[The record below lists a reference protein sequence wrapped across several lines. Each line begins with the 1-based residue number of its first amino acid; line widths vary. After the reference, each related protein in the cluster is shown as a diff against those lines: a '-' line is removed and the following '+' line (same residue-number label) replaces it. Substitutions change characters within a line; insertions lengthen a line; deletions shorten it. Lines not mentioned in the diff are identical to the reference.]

1 MNPSEESF
9 VRGIKERVH
18 TRAYFRL
25 AVKEGLYR
33 FMGETPAEVLFLSI
47 GDAALD
53 NPALFVKELSRMF
66 GKGSV
71 PICNAVLKVAEQPSW
86 LAQRET
92 QAAEIMSAMS
102 AHDPSSTAE
111 SQDRRTTFLHDHRI
125 RDNFS
130 EEDAR

>member
-18 TRAYFRL
+18 TRKDFRM
-25 AVKEGLYR
+25 AVKEGLGR
-33 FMGETPAEVLFLSI
+33 FMGETPAEVLLLSI

-71 PICNAVLKVAEQPSW
+71 PICNSILKVAERPSW
-86 LAQRET
+86 LEQRET
-92 QAAEIMSAMS
+92 QAAEIMTAVSA
-102 AHDPSSTAE
+102 ADPGSDTE
-111 SQDRRTTFLHDHRI
+111 SQDRRTTFLHDHRSSD
-125 RDNFS
+125 RFS